1 VRPLRPRK
9 VPLDRRLLLLLLPAM
24 LERLPEREAV
34 EEVLR
39 APDAVAVE
47 PPRVSYDALA
57 RLPMGGARSVARRQA
72 WRMRLPGVPA
82 VVIVL
87 HPLQF
92 PLGAAMADRFPVL
105 ELWYAPPGAE
115 PASPREAD
123 LHAAASERA
132 LETVALPLS
141 ARLWTRAEA
150 LGIESGRLG
159 SERLLP

>member
-1 VRPLRPRK
+1 MRPRK

-24 LERLPEREAV
+24 LERLQEREAV
-34 EEVLR
+34 EEVLQ

-47 PPRVSYDALA
+47 PPHVSYGALA
-57 RLPMGGARSVARRQA
+57 RLPMGGARQVARRQA

-92 PLGAAMADRFPVL
+92 PLGAALSDRFPAV
-105 ELWYAPPGAE
+105 ELWYAPPAGE
-115 PASPREAD
+115 PATPREAD

-141 ARLWTRAEA
+141 ARLWRRAEG

-159 SERLLP
+159 SERLQP

>member
-1 VRPLRPRK
+1 
-9 VPLDRRLLLLLLPAM
+9 VPLDRRLLLLLLPAR

-34 EEVLR
+34 EEVLQ

-92 PLGAAMADRFPVL
+92 PLGAALADRFPLL
-105 ELWYAPPGAE
+105 ELWYAPPEGG
-115 PASPREAD
+115 PATPREAD
-123 LHAAASERA
+123 LHAAAAERA

-141 ARLWTRAEA
+141 ARLWTRAEG

-159 SERLLP
+159 SERLQS

>member
-1 VRPLRPRK
+1 

-57 RLPMGGARSVARRQA
+57 RLPLGGARQLARRQA

-82 VVIVL
+82 VVVVL

-92 PLGAAMADRFPVL
+92 PLSSALADRFPLV
-105 ELWYAPPGAE
+105 ELWYAPPEEE
-115 PASPREAD
+115 PATPREAD
-123 LHAAASERA
+123 LHAAAAERA
-132 LETVALPLS
+132 VETVSLPLS
-141 ARLWTRAEA
+141 ARLWTRAEG

-159 SERLLP
+159 SERVQP